1 MSFISSTVSRIIKIV
16 LWMILVCIV
25 SYVKPCKSAVAN
37 ISLSFHM
44 TMIGILMCLTYLW
57 EFDLSVE
64 TYTLELMFIVTFLSP
79 HILVAV
85 WAGYTLTKHTLTRFG
100 YQFHGPGCKV
110 ALSDMAN
117 GVRLCLCRRH
127 RGYQEMCP
135 H

>member
-1 MSFISSTVSRIIKIV
+1 
-16 LWMILVCIV
+16 MILVCIV
-25 SYVKPCKSAVAN
+25 SYVKSCKSAVAI

-44 TMIGILMCLTYLW
+44 TIYGILMCLTYLW

-64 TYTLELMFIVTFLSP
+64 TDTLELMFIVTFLSP

-100 YQFHGPGCKV
+100 YQFHCPGCKV

-117 GVRLCLCRRH
+117 GVRLCLCRRY
-127 RGYQEMCP
+127 RGSQEMRP